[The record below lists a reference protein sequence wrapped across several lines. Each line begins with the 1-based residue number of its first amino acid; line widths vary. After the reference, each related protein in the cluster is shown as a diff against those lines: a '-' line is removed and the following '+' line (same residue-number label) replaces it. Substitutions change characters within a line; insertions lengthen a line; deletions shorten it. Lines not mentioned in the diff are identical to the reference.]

1 MTKRLKAY
9 LFLLT
14 AVAIWGFAGPVIKFT
29 LKGIDPF
36 PFLAYRFL
44 ISGSLGLVFLV
55 ISRPKVPRLKESIFL
70 SSAHG
75 VLAYA
80 LALTL
85 LFTGLT
91 SSTVLDLTLL
101 GTVSPLLILVGGAI
115 IFKDRITHRER
126 LVALIA
132 LTGTVITV
140 IIPSLLEN
148 EIRLSGNLLLYGFL
162 FADSSAIMASKY
174 LLKRGIP

>member
-9 LFLLT
+9 VFLLT

-44 ISGSLGLVFLV
+44 ISGLLGLVFLL
-55 ISRPKVPRLKESIFL
+55 ISRPKIPRPRESILL

-80 LALTL
+80 LALSL
-85 LFTGLT
+85 LFTGLKG
-91 SSTVLDLTLL
+91 STVLDLTLI
-101 GTVSPLLILVGGAI
+101 GTVSPLLILIGGAI

-126 LVALIA
+126 LGALIA
-132 LTGTVITV
+132 LIGTAIAVIV
-140 IIPSLLEN
+140 PALMNSGA
-148 EIRLSGNLLLYGFL
+148 RLSGNILLYGFL
-162 FADSSAIMASKY
+162 FADSSSIMASK
-174 LLKRGIP
+174 